1 MYVIITTLLAIGWIV
16 YCMDKMDDII
26 DYLNKRR

>member
-1 MYVIITTLLAIGWIV
+1 MSIIITTLLTIGWIA

-26 DYLNKRR
+26 DDLNKRR